1 MVGSGAAVAIMVGS
15 GAAVAH
21 HGGVA
26 VCPSLYVNNAATS
39 SPRLFTIVINFKPV
53 ECQQPAQVTQSHLH
67 KSQSHSHAV
76 TQSHSHTVM
85 QSRSPRLDSHIIK
98 VNDSVD
104 SDGAHSSSGQHVQT
118 CREKYEGVS
127 VWALE
132 LSLLRCEGALEMCE
146 CALPR

>member
-1 MVGSGAAVAIMVGS
+1 M
-15 GAAVAH
+15 
-21 HGGVA
+21 
-26 VCPSLYVNNAATS
+26 CPSLYVNNATTS
-39 SPRLFTIVINFKPV
+39 SPRLVYNSDKLQASRMSAT
-53 ECQQPAQVTQSHLH
+53 CTSHAVTQSHSH
-67 KSQSHSHAV
+67 KSQSHSHAVTQSRSHAV

-146 CALPR
+146 GALPR